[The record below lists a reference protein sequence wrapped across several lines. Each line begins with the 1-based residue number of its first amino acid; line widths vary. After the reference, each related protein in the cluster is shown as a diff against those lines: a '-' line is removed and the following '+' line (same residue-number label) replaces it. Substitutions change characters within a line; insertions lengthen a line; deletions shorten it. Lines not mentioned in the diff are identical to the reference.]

1 MMTSPSTCTPT
12 TFRPRISSS
21 DNLALMALSVR
32 PEPAGAFYTAM
43 SFDDVAQRMQQR
55 DSTHP
60 LTGVG
65 PASALPTVDQ
75 YYVEMAA
82 AERRSRKQ
90 KDIVLGSILLGVGL
104 LITLGTYGSASQ
116 SGGTYFIA
124 YGPMI
129 VGVIRLFRG
138 LAG

>member
-1 MMTSPSTCTPT
+1 
-12 TFRPRISSS
+12 
-21 DNLALMALSVR
+21 
-32 PEPAGAFYTAM
+32 M

-55 DSTHP
+55 DGTHP
-60 LTGVG
+60 LTGSVN
-65 PASALPTVDQ
+65 ASLPSVDQ

-82 AERRSRKQ
+82 ADRRSRKQ
-90 KDIVLGSILLGVGL
+90 KDIVFGSILLGVGL
-104 LITLGTYGSASQ
+104 LITLGTYDSASQ

>member
-1 MMTSPSTCTPT
+1 
-12 TFRPRISSS
+12 
-21 DNLALMALSVR
+21 
-32 PEPAGAFYTAM
+32 M
-43 SFDDVAQRMQQR
+43 SFDDVARRMQQR
-55 DSTHP
+55 DNAHP
-60 LTGVG
+60 LTGVNA
-65 PASALPTVDQ
+65 PLPTSYVAPDSYGSDSYAVDLA
-75 YYVEMAA
+75 V

-104 LITLGTYGSASQ
+104 LITVGTYNSASQ

-129 VGVIRLFRG
+129 VGVIRLFKG

>member
-1 MMTSPSTCTPT
+1 
-12 TFRPRISSS
+12 
-21 DNLALMALSVR
+21 
-32 PEPAGAFYTAM
+32 M
-43 SFDDVAQRMQQR
+43 SFDDVARRMQQR

-65 PASALPTVDQ
+65 PVSAPLPTVDQ
-75 YYVEMAA
+75 YYVEMAV

-116 SGGTYFIA
+116 GGGTYFIA

>member
-1 MMTSPSTCTPT
+1 
-12 TFRPRISSS
+12 
-21 DNLALMALSVR
+21 
-32 PEPAGAFYTAM
+32 M
-43 SFDDVAQRMQQR
+43 SFDDVARRMQQR
-55 DSTHP
+55 DNTHP
-60 LTGVG
+60 LTGVNA
-65 PASALPTVDQ
+65 PLPTVDQ
-75 YYVEMAA
+75 YYVDNAV

-104 LITLGTYGSASQ
+104 LITVGTYNSASQ

-129 VGVIRLFRG
+129 VGVIRLFKG

>member
-1 MMTSPSTCTPT
+1 
-12 TFRPRISSS
+12 
-21 DNLALMALSVR
+21 LALMALFVR

-43 SFDDVAQRMQQR
+43 SFDDVARRMQQR

-65 PASALPTVDQ
+65 PASAPLPTVDQ
-75 YYVEMAA
+75 YYVEMAV

-104 LITLGTYGSASQ
+104 DHGGHLWQCIAVRGHLLHRVWPDDRGCDPTVPRSRGLTLGDSTLDTFGA
-116 SGGTYFIA
+116 
-124 YGPMI
+124 
-129 VGVIRLFRG
+129 RR
-138 LAG
+138 

>member
-1 MMTSPSTCTPT
+1 
-12 TFRPRISSS
+12 
-21 DNLALMALSVR
+21 
-32 PEPAGAFYTAM
+32 M
-43 SFDDVAQRMQQR
+43 SFDDVARRMQQR
-55 DSTHP
+55 DNTHP
-60 LTGVG
+60 ITGLPLQSSAPYAPDSY
-65 PASALPTVDQ
+65 PAVDS
-75 YYVEMAA
+75 YAVDMAT

-104 LITLGTYGSASQ
+104 LITVGTYNSASQ

-129 VGVIRLFRG
+129 VGVIRLFKG